1 MLDFAAISLSLKFA
15 AREIAMRH
23 RSLFPLFLAVGTGAV
38 GAAHADQLEVF
49 LSQRAAQIGY
59 AKPLGTSN
67 SDAMAAVFYNEDSD
81 VMLNG
86 GVMAYGQPPGQLP
99 FSFGAGV
106 KAYAFS
112 LDDADETVAAGALG
126 GKVTYTIPANIPM
139 HLSAEAFYAP
149 DITTTGEGDSM
160 LDFNTRFEIEFIPRT
175 SGFIGYRKM
184 EVDLDNAE
192 DAELDDNIHVGL
204 RLNF

>member
-1 MLDFAAISLSLKFA
+1 MHY
-15 AREIAMRH
+15 RT
-23 RSLFPLFLAVGTGAV
+23 LFPLFLAVGTGAL
-38 GAAHADQLEVF
+38 GAAGAAYADQLEAF

-67 SDAMAAVFYNEDSD
+67 SDAMAAVFYNEDND

-139 HLSAEAFYAP
+139 HVSAEAFYAP
-149 DITTTGEGDSM
+149 DITTTGEGDNM
-160 LDFNTRFEIEFIPRT
+160 LEFNTRFEIEFIPRT

-184 EVDLDNAE
+184 EVDLDNAD
-192 DAELDDNIHVGL
+192 DAELDDNIH
-204 RLNF
+204 

>member
-1 MLDFAAISLSLKFA
+1 M
-15 AREIAMRH
+15 H
-23 RSLFPLFLAVGTGAV
+23 YRSLFPLFLAVGTGAL
-38 GAAHADQLEVF
+38 GAAGAAYADQLEAF

-67 SDAMAAVFYNEDSD
+67 SD

-139 HLSAEAFYAP
+139 HVSAEAFYAP
-149 DITTTGEGDSM
+149 DITTTGEGDNM

-184 EVDLDNAE
+184 EVDLDNAD
-192 DAELDDNIHVGL
+192 DAELDDNIH
-204 RLNF
+204 